1 MTCCPCAREWSFQ
14 LYTMTLSLYQGVV
27 TTALYNDLLSV
38 CQREPFV
45 PEKELLS
52 RSDMQKGLWQSGLHT
67 TQPRQRKCS
76 GTDVHLWVMHVVQVR
91 NDDDDNDDDD
101 GGGGGGGGGG
111 DDDDDGGGGGDDD
124 DNDDDDGGGGGGND
138 DDDNDNDDD
147 RYRGD

>member
-1 MTCCPCAREWSFQ
+1 
-14 LYTMTLSLYQGVV
+14 MTLSLCQGVV

-45 PEKELLS
+45 PEKKLLS
-52 RSDMQKGLWQSGLHT
+52 RFDMQKGLWQSGLHT
-67 TQPRQRKCS
+67 THPRQRKCS
-76 GTDVHLWVMHVVQVR
+76 GTDVHLLVMHVLQVR

-111 DDDDDGGGGGDDD
+111 GSGDDDDGGGGGG
-124 DNDDDDGGGGGGND
+124 NDDGGGGGGGND